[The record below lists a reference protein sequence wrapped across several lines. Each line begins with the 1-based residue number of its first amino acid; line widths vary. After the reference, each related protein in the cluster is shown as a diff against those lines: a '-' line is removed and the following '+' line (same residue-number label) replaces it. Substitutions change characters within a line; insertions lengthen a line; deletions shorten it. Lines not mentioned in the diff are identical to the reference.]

1 MKRLANGWVSVWG
14 VLLVLAVL
22 LAAAPAGA
30 ADSDTAALTA
40 GVGGALDARAAEGAG
55 AGVPGGVNSEPVL
68 RLDLRQAVE
77 LALAHNVEL
86 ALARQEVEAA
96 QVALAQAEA
105 MALISPSPT
114 VLLQAESGLALARRN
129 LALSQ
134 QRVAFAVESAY
145 YDVLRLQ
152 NLLAV
157 LDDAIGAARR
167 QLAVAESRHRTGVAT
182 QIDVL
187 RAQTSL
193 MQVEADRAQA
203 ADNLALVLN
212 RFRQT
217 VGLAPETV
225 VQLDETVVTHEPV
238 NITLEEALAEGLASR
253 LELAQVRLGVEV
265 AEKELELATNDYTPE
280 LTRVQ
285 AAIRL
290 EQARLQL
297 LQAEQGIALDIQR
310 AYNALHDAHRRL
322 AVAEQRLKE
331 MEENW
336 RVVQALFDAGMA
348 TDLEVLQAQTGLTE
362 ARTGAINAVF
372 DYNVAR
378 AEFFQAIARE
388 LTDR

>member
-1 MKRLANGWVSVWG
+1 MEHLRDVRSIALMV
-14 VLLVLAVL
+14 VLALSVVTGVGIL
-22 LAAAPAGA
+22 TAAPLAAAQEAGTPREA
-30 ADSDTAALTA
+30 AAAA
-40 GVGGALDARAAEGAG
+40 AAEPA
-55 AGVPGGVNSEPVL
+55 VV

-77 LALAHNVEL
+77 LALANNVEL
-86 ALARQEVEAA
+86 ALARQEVAA
-96 QVALAQAEA
+96 AEVGLAQAEA
-105 MALISPSPT
+105 MSLVSPSPT

-129 LALSQ
+129 LALTQ
-134 QRVAFAVESAY
+134 QRVAFAVEGAY

-152 NLLAV
+152 YLLAV
-157 LDDAIGAARR
+157 LDDALEAGRR
-167 QLAVAESRHRTGVAT
+167 QLAVAESRRRAGVAT
-182 QIDVL
+182 EVDVL

-193 MQVEADRAQA
+193 LQTEADRAQA
-203 ADNLALVLN
+203 ADNLELVLA

-217 VGLAPETV
+217 VGLAPGTPVELDDTV
-225 VQLDETVVTHEPV
+225 ITYEPLGM
-238 NITLEEALAEGLASR
+238 TLAEAVAEGLANR

-280 LTRVQ
+280 LNRVQ

-290 EQARLQL
+290 EQARLQQR
-297 LQAEQGIALDIQR
+297 QAEEGIVLDIHR
-310 AYNALHDAHRRL
+310 AYNALQDAHRRL

-348 TDLEVLQAQTGLTE
+348 TDLEVLQARTGLTE
-362 ARTGAINAVF
+362 ARASAVNAVF

-378 AEFFQAIARE
+378 ADFYQAIARE

>member
-1 MKRLANGWVSVWG
+1 MKGLRSGSVSVLG
-14 VLLVLAVL
+14 ALLVLSL
-22 LAAAPAGA
+22 MLAAAPAGA
-30 ADSDTAALTA
+30 ADSEAAVT
-40 GVGGALDARAAEGAG
+40 VTGGAPAGAG
-55 AGVPGGVNSEPVL
+55 AAGGPVAGVSGGVNSEEVL

-105 MALISPSPT
+105 MRLINPSPT

-203 ADNLALVLN
+203 ADNLALALN

-225 VQLDETVVTHEPV
+225 VELDETVLSYEPV
-238 NITLEEALAEGLASR
+238 NITLEEALAEGLANR
-253 LELAQVRLGVEV
+253 LELAQVRLSVEV

-280 LTRVQ
+280 LNRVQ

-297 LQAEQGIALDIQR
+297 RQAEQGIALDIQR
-310 AYNALHDAHRRL
+310 AYNALQDAHRRL

-362 ARTGAINAVF
+362 ARTGAIHAVF

-378 AEFFQAIARE
+378 ADFFQAIARE